1 MSCVPVL
8 AHGVMEGN
16 GARNRHAK
24 RPARSAALTVPFLEK
39 AVRQMGLAARD
50 RPVVIADYGSS
61 LGKNSLVP
69 MRIAI
74 ENVRPRIGP
83 DRPISVF
90 HIDRPSNGFNTLF
103 EVLDTG

>member
-16 GARNRHAK
+16 GACNRHAK

-39 AVRQMGLAARD
+39 AVRQMGLAAR
-50 RPVVIADYGSS
+50 ADYGSS